1 MSIFFLDCRQTKL
14 FKTIE
19 VRGTLFNYF
28 TKKPMSG
35 SIVKLKANDVHSASS
50 YSEGSTILASTITN
64 SDGSF
69 VLKSKASKKDY
80 YYIQLEGERHISS
93 RTNSDTA
100 FMSPPDKI
108 IYVGKLYSGEYTFSY
123 KVRFK
128 STTGLCAWIKNNNQE
143 EIKIN
148 AGTDTIIFTNATPT
162 YQSIRVRSSN
172 EVYQFK
178 IGVCNNPSEA
188 KYEYVILPYTSMD
201 TMYIEQNF

>member
-35 SIVKLKANDVHSASS
+35 AIVKLKSNDVHSASS
-50 YSEGSTILASTITN
+50 YSEGSIVLASATTN

-69 VLKSKASKKDY
+69 VLKSKASKKERSY
-80 YYIQLEGERHISS
+80 VLLEGERNLKGI
-93 RTNSDTA
+93 TNSDTA
-100 FMSPPDKI
+100 FTSPADKI
-108 IYVGKLYSGEYTFSY
+108 VYVGKLYSGEYTFSY

-128 STTGLCAWIKNNNQE
+128 STTGSCAWIKNNNQE

-148 AGTDTIIFTNATPT
+148 AGTDTIIFTNATTT
-162 YQSIRVRSSN
+162 YQSIRGGASN
-172 EVYQFK
+172 GGYQFK

-188 KYEYVILPYTSMD
+188 KYDYVILPYTSMD
-201 TMYIEQNF
+201 TVYIDKDF